1 MTEIENSLETKHLGK
16 LMAKYCVP
24 CIIAL
29 LVATLYNIVDQLF
42 IANAPYLGSYG
53 TAACSVIFPLTV
65 VALGVA
71 MLVGDGCCALVSNC
85 LGAKDSEKASRAIGS
100 SIISLVVLG
109 IALMVIYLALSE
121 QIITLFGGRV
131 NATTFEM
138 AKEYF
143 FWIALGIPFY
153 MFGQAMNPIVRA
165 DGSPGFA
172 MAALVLGAVTNIIL
186 DYVFIYITGWGMAGA
201 AIATILGQILSALL
215 FVGYLFHMRTVKLR
229 RDSFRFRFSLM
240 KQIAPLGA
248 ASLLTQISIVLSI
261 AVVLNM
267 ANKYGALDPIYSQ
280 EQYAH
285 IPASV
290 IGIVIKFYQVMI
302 SVSIGFATGC
312 IPIAAYNMG
321 AKRFDRAWTLL
332 KLLLITQ
339 AVVGLIASILF
350 LVFPA
355 QLTNLFG
362 GKNESIYYVQYSIH
376 SIRIF
381 MCASILSCVN
391 KAVSIYQQALGNA
404 KTATFLCIMREIV
417 FGVSMPVILP
427 AFLGLNGILYF
438 MPVSDVITFIVSMVV
453 VVRTNKQLRRM
464 QQEALPAQQY

>member
-1 MTEIENSLETKHLGK
+1 MMEIDNSLESRHLGK
-16 LMAKYCVP
+16 LMVKYCVP

-42 IANAPYLGSYG
+42 IANASYLGSYG

-71 MLVGDGCCALVSNC
+71 MLVGDGCCTLVSNR
-85 LGAKDSEKASRAIGS
+85 LGAKDGENAARAIGS
-100 SIISLVVLG
+100 SIISLIVLG
-109 IALMVIYLALSE
+109 VALMAVYLIFLD
-121 QIITLFGGRV
+121 QIVTLFGGRV
-131 NATTFEM
+131 NETTFQM

-153 MFGQAMNPIVRA
+153 MFSQAMNPIVRA

-172 MAALVLGAVTNIIL
+172 MAALVIGGVTNIVL
-186 DYVFIYITGWGMAGA
+186 DYVFIYIIHWGMAGA
-201 AIATILGQILSALL
+201 AVATILGQILSALL
-215 FVGYLFHMRTVKLR
+215 FVGYLFRMKSVRLD

-240 KQIAPLGA
+240 KQIAPLGT
-248 ASLLTQISIVLSI
+248 ASLLTQLSIVLSI

-267 ANKYGALDPIYSQ
+267 ASKYGALDPVYSQ

-285 IPASV
+285 IPTSV

-302 SVSIGFATGC
+302 SISIGFATGC

-321 AKRFDRAWTLL
+321 AKRFDRVWSLL
-332 KLLLITQ
+332 KLLLLTQ
-339 AVVGLIASILF
+339 TAVGLIASALF
-350 LVFPA
+350 LIFPA
-355 QLTNLFG
+355 QLTDLFG
-362 GKNESIYYVQYSIH
+362 GKSESIYYVQYSIH

-381 MCASILSCVN
+381 LCASILSCVN
-391 KAVSIYQQALGNA
+391 KAVSIYQQALGNT
-404 KTATFLCIMREIV
+404 KTASFLCVMREIV
-417 FGVSMPVILP
+417 FGVSMPIILP

-438 MPVSDVITFIVSMVV
+438 MPVSDVITFIVSMAVV
-453 VVRTNKQLRRM
+453 ARTKKQLDRM
-464 QQEALPAQQY
+464 QQAALPEQK

>member
-16 LMAKYCVP
+16 LMTKYCVP

-42 IANAPYLGSYG
+42 IANATYLGSYG

-71 MLVGDGCCALVSNC
+71 MLVGDGCCTLVSNR
-85 LGAKDSEKASRAIGS
+85 LGAKDPQNASRAIGS
-100 SIISLVVLG
+100 SIISLVALG
-109 IALMVIYLALSE
+109 VALMVIYLVFLE
-121 QIITLFGGRV
+121 QIVTLFGGRV
-131 NATTFEM
+131 NETTFQM

-172 MAALVLGAVTNIIL
+172 MAALVIGGITNIIL
-186 DYVFIYITGWGMAGA
+186 DYVFIYITHWGIAGA

-215 FVGYLFHMRTVKLR
+215 FVGYLFRMKSVKLK
-229 RDSFRFRFSLM
+229 RDSFRFRFGLM

-267 ANKYGALDPIYSQ
+267 ANKYGAMDPIYGQ

-302 SVSIGFATGC
+302 SISIGFATGC
-312 IPIAAYNMG
+312 IPLAAYNMG
-321 AKRFDRAWTLL
+321 AKRFDRVWKLL
-332 KLLLITQ
+332 KLLLVTQ
-339 AVVGLIASILF
+339 AVVGLIASVLF
-350 LVFPA
+350 LVFPT

-362 GKNESIYYVQYSIH
+362 GKTESVYYVQYSIH

-381 MCASILSCVN
+381 MCASVLSCIN
-391 KAVSIYQQALGNA
+391 KATAIYQQALGNA
-404 KTATFLCIMREIV
+404 KTATILCVLREIV
-417 FGVSMPVILP
+417 FGVSMPIILP
-427 AFLGLNGILYF
+427 AILGLNGILYF
-438 MPVSDVITFIVSMVV
+438 MPVSDVITFVISLIV
-453 VVRTNKQLRRM
+453 VVRTGKQLRNMDEGRRSPL
-464 QQEALPAQQY
+464 E